1 MANHASAKKRSR
13 QNKTRNT
20 VNSQYLSK
28 FRNAL
33 NTFKSLLDTKNEEEI
48 QKSFSNVNSIMARAS
63 KKGIFKKEYISRKLS
78 SLSKQISKK

>member
-1 MANHASAKKRSR
+1 MANHVSAKKRSR
-13 QNKTRNT
+13 QNKSRNT

-33 NTFKSLLDTKNEEEI
+33 NKFKSLLDTKNEEEI

-63 KKGIFKKEYISRKLS
+63 KRGIFK
-78 SLSKQISKK
+78 